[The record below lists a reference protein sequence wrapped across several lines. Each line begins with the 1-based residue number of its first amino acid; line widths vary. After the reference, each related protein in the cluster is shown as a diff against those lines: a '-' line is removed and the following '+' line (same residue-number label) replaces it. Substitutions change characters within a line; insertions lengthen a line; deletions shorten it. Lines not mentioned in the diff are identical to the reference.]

1 MSVYSAAFTLS
12 GPDPARALMLDGV
25 IDTGATFTVA
35 PAAALDQ
42 IGVSRTEYALFSLAD
57 GSVQE
62 LAMGYA
68 TMELQGYT
76 ARVRVVFGSD
86 RRKTLIGITTLEV
99 LRLAVDP
106 VHRRLLPVDRIV
118 LLPEDGTL

>member
-12 GPDPARALMLDGV
+12 GPDPARALTLDGV

-57 GSVQE
+57 GSVQD

-68 TMELQGYT
+68 MLELQGY
-76 ARVRVVFGSD
+76 AAEVQVVFGSD
-86 RRKTLIGITTLEV
+86 QRKTLIGITTLEV

-118 LLPEDGTL
+118 LLPEDGTR